1 MEYTEVSKKEWEEI
15 ILKSGNANFFH
26 SPLWAKIIE
35 ETYGYRTA
43 TRLYDING
51 KEILV
56 PMMEKDIYGFKIFD
70 SMPGGYDTG
79 GLFSESDVTVD
90 DFKLL
95 VDDIVGGRNLSFHL
109 ALPPY
114 MDLSLNAKSSIND
127 KWKIED
133 EFNFV
138 HLLDLEG
145 KDFEYIWKNDYKK
158 NKRRGTRKAI
168 KSGVKVREGTSLDDY
183 KIFYDIYDK
192 EWQKRGK
199 NPPVP
204 FDYFRNFYKYGSDH
218 VKFRLATKDDEIIA
232 GRIEF
237 WYSKTVYSF
246 ISAFSKEYGT
256 FNPQSLLI
264 SKSIEEACQEDYRYY
279 NFGPSGN
286 LINIVKFKEAFGAK
300 KVELNRYL
308 VYSNLAKIMNGIIN
322 LRS

>member
-15 ILKSGNANFFH
+15 ILKSGNACYYH
-26 SPLWAKIIE
+26 SPSWAKIME

-114 MDLSLNAKSSIND
+114 VNTLKNGRYSTKIKNE
-127 KWKIED
+127 WKD
-133 EFNFV
+133 EFSFI

-145 KDFEYIWKNDYKK
+145 KDFEYIWKNDFHKK
-158 NKRRGTRKAI
+158 TRGSIRKAI
-168 KSGVKVREGTSLDDY
+168 KSGVEIKDSTSLDDY
-183 KIFYDIYDK
+183 KTLYDMFTKASQRWGYK
-192 EWQKRGK
+192 S
-199 NPPVP
+199 PPVP
-204 FDYFRNFYKYGSDH
+204 FELVYNIYKYGSDH
-218 VKFRLATKDDEIIA
+218 VKLRLATKDDKIIA
-232 GRIEF
+232 GLICF
-237 WYSKTVYSF
+237 PYSKMFYLLM
-246 ISAFSKEYGT
+246 SAFLPEYGP
-256 FNPQSLLI
+256 FNPLSLLY
-264 SKSIEEACQEDYRYY
+264 SESIEEACQEDYKYV
-279 NFGPSGN
+279 NFGPSSN
-286 LINIVKFKEAFGAK
+286 KRLIKVKERLGGE
-300 KVELNRYL
+300 KVEINRYKI
-308 VYSNLAKIMNGIIN
+308 YSNLTKILNKVN
-322 LRS
+322 KFS